1 MGGFTMK
8 SRLLKG
14 ISCLLACVMLLEATL
29 LYFTKD
35 VYSNE
40 NVIALKKEAVKWI
53 EDSQNEDG
61 SWGKS
66 LGIYN
71 TAEVLKYTGK
81 QNLSGDVREKAVKYL
96 DTAYE
101 NNNDDLY
108 RKNSINEITTE
119 DKIKEIIKMQN
130 NDGSFSVSD
139 EYKGDIFDTLLALEA
154 MLSSELMNK
163 KSMEKAVIFVL
174 SNQKEDGSFSYTGKK
189 DGGVYITAYA
199 AFILKKYISENG
211 GKESEKLA
219 LNRANEYLVSKEN
232 EIIGNDEESLMNLLM
247 ITIALT
253 EIDANRT
260 LQRIEKAGKEI
271 KQDGSLNQDECLT
284 AMFVYAI
291 DEYLTFVRDESVISG
306 PQITGIAIN
315 SDEN

>member
-1 MGGFTMK
+1 MK

-163 KSMEKAVIFVL
+163 KSMEKAVLFVL

-199 AFILKKYISENG
+199 AFHNKN
-211 GKESEKLA
+211 
-219 LNRANEYLVSKEN
+219 
-232 EIIGNDEESLMNLLM
+232 
-247 ITIALT
+247 TIK
-253 EIDANRT
+253 I
-260 LQRIEKAGKEI
+260 
-271 KQDGSLNQDECLT
+271 
-284 AMFVYAI
+284 
-291 DEYLTFVRDESVISG
+291 
-306 PQITGIAIN
+306 
-315 SDEN
+315 

>member
-1 MGGFTMK
+1 MK

-40 NVIALKKEAVKWI
+40 NVIALKKETVKWI

-81 QNLSGDVREKAVKYL
+81 QNLSGDVREKAVRYL

-119 DKIKEIIKMQN
+119 DKIKEIIKMCI
-130 NDGSFSVSD
+130 SS
-139 EYKGDIFDTLLALEA
+139 ALMA
-154 MLSSELMNK
+154 IT
-163 KSMEKAVIFVL
+163 VIFVKKSVGGFL
-174 SNQKEDGSFSYTGKK
+174 DTGLISN
-189 DGGVYITAYA
+189 I
-199 AFILKKYISENG
+199 IIS
-211 GKESEKLA
+211 A
-219 LNRANEYLVSKEN
+219 
-232 EIIGNDEESLMNLLM
+232 
-247 ITIALT
+247 
-253 EIDANRT
+253 
-260 LQRIEKAGKEI
+260 
-271 KQDGSLNQDECLT
+271 C
-284 AMFVYAI
+284 
-291 DEYLTFVRDESVISG
+291 SVISG
-306 PQITGIAIN
+306 MAVYGICAIVLKIN
-315 SDEN
+315 SMSFSIGIVSKILKRGGNS

>member
-1 MGGFTMK
+1 MCNVVGGYITVLYK
-8 SRLLKG
+8 R
-14 ISCLLACVMLLEATL
+14 CLFQRKC
-29 LYFTKD
+29 
-35 VYSNE
+35 NC
-40 NVIALKKEAVKWI
+40 
-53 EDSQNEDG
+53 

-163 KSMEKAVIFVL
+163 KSMEKAVLFVL

-211 GKESEKLA
+211 GKES
-219 LNRANEYLVSKEN
+219 
-232 EIIGNDEESLMNLLM
+232 
-247 ITIALT
+247 
-253 EIDANRT
+253 
-260 LQRIEKAGKEI
+260 
-271 KQDGSLNQDECLT
+271 
-284 AMFVYAI
+284 
-291 DEYLTFVRDESVISG
+291 
-306 PQITGIAIN
+306 
-315 SDEN
+315 

>member
-1 MGGFTMK
+1 MK

-139 EYKGDIFDTLLALEA
+139 EYKGDTFDTLLALEA

-163 KSMEKAVIFVL
+163 KSMEKAVLFVL
-174 SNQKEDGSFSYTGKK
+174 SNQKEDGSFSYNGKK

-199 AFILKKYISENG
+199 AFILKNTSAKMV
-211 GKESEKLA
+211 EKK
-219 LNRANEYLVSKEN
+219 VK
-232 EIIGNDEESLMNLLM
+232 SLP
-247 ITIALT
+247 LT
-253 EIDANRT
+253 EQMSI
-260 LQRIEKAGKEI
+260 LFQRKVK
-271 KQDGSLNQDECLT
+271 
-284 AMFVYAI
+284 
-291 DEYLTFVRDESVISG
+291 
-306 PQITGIAIN
+306 
-315 SDEN
+315 